1 MQVPEVEEALRR
13 SRLQCRPGEV
23 PLVPFFGALSELA
36 PGGYGPGAGPFAK
49 LYAPSRSRQ
58 RKGRGRPCK
67 RDYDS
72 SSSVELEDVGALVAA
87 STDGVQ
93 PEDQGSVSWSR
104 PSSSQLLTG
113 MKYQGG
119 DEGSDEED
127 EEMVDGH
134 VGSISGRRRGI
145 RGSRMHDVPVVNREP
160 KGVKRRRA
168 CRRVRRFVRSLPE
181 VRNGY
186 WFSRCK
192 DLT

>member
-13 SRLQCRPGEV
+13 SRLQCRAGDE

-58 RKGRGRPCK
+58 RKARGRPSK
-67 RDYDS
+67 RDNGS
-72 SSSVELEDVGALVAA
+72 GA
-87 STDGVQ
+87 STERARDNVSVLAATSADGVKT
-93 PEDQGSVSWSR
+93 EDNCSKSWSR
-104 PSSSQLLTG
+104 PTPSQLLTG
-113 MKYQGG
+113 MKCRAR

-127 EEMVDGH
+127 EEMEDGH

-145 RGSRMHDVPVVNREP
+145 RGSRMHDVPVVNRER
-160 KGVKRRRA
+160 KGIKRRRA

-181 VRNGY
+181 VRSAC
-186 WFSRCK
+186 WIPR
-192 DLT
+192 